1 MPMWNA
7 TIDIAGLYAMDS
19 TIFDNMVFP
28 TSTVIDKEGVSH
40 SLNLSDEVKTN
51 IIDMIMFKSEG
62 RCVRYEDPDTFKNR
76 LAILSNHMSR
86 DKWERI
92 MYYNFFTRTFDP
104 TENVFEVTKEETK
117 RQNGRTLT
125 YTYSDYKETSAQTAD
140 GKNNTSFANYVE
152 TDEQKVD
159 GKNNTTFNNYLETD
173 EQVSDGKNNTSFNN
187 YVETDEQVSDGKN
200 NTSFANYI
208 EADEQ
213 KTNATKETHGAKV
226 HSKGAMDSS
235 VNNTISQSSSDGY
248 GTVSGSL
255 PVESADTYNDKTT
268 DSIGKVEH
276 SKSGSINVALS
287 DGKTEHSKSG
297 AVNIALS
304 DGKTEHSKSGSINI
318 AVGSGKVE
326 HSKEGAV
333 NVALS
338 QGTVEKSISG
348 SKAET
353 ETFAANPDLF
363 ERNRHGNIGVTM
375 SGEIIK
381 NTFDTEE
388 GLDIESTI
396 INDVIDN
403 LALAVF

>member
-7 TIDIAGLYAMDS
+7 TIDIAGLYAMDN

-28 TSTVIDKEGVSH
+28 TSTVVDKEGVSH
-40 SLNLSDEVKTN
+40 SLSLSDEVKTN
-51 IIDMIMFKSEG
+51 IIDMILFKSEG

-104 TENVFEVTKEETK
+104 TENVFEITHEETK

-125 YTYSDYKETSAQTAD
+125 YTYSNYKETSAQTAD
-140 GKNNTSFANYVE
+140 GKNNTSFSNYLE
-152 TDEQKVD
+152 TDEQVVD
-159 GKNNTTFNNYLETD
+159 GKNNTSFNNYLETD
-173 EQVSDGKNNTSFNN
+173 EQVVDGKNNTTYSN
-187 YVETDEQVSDGKN
+187 YKETNAQTADGKN
-200 NTSFANYI
+200 NESYVNYKETDSQTTSG
-208 EADEQ
+208 
-213 KTNATKETHGAKV
+213 TKENHGAKV
-226 HSKGAMDSS
+226 HGVGSMDSS
-235 VNNTISQSSSDGY
+235 ASVSISQGQSDGY

-255 PVESADTYNDKTT
+255 PIENSDTYNDKTT
-268 DSIGKVEH
+268 ENMGVI
-276 SKSGSINVALS
+276 
-287 DGKTEHSKSG
+287 EHSKSG
-297 AVNIALS
+297 AINVATSEGTKELSKEGAINIAVGS
-304 DGKTEHSKSGSINI
+304 GKVEHAKEGSINI

-348 SKAET
+348 SKAEA

-381 NTFDTEE
+381 NTFETEE

-396 INDVIDN
+396 IDDVIDN

>member
-7 TIDIAGLYAMDS
+7 TIDIAGLYAMDN

-28 TSTVIDKEGVSH
+28 TSTVVDKEGVSH
-40 SLNLSDEVKTN
+40 SLSLSDEVKTN
-51 IIDMIMFKSEG
+51 IIDMILFKSEG
-62 RCVRYEDPDTFKNR
+62 RCVRYEDPDVFKNR

-86 DKWERI
+86 DKWERV

-104 TENVFEVTKEETK
+104 TENVFEITHEETK

-125 YTYSDYKETSAQTAD
+125 YTYSDYKETSAQTTD
-140 GKNNTSFANYVE
+140 GKNNTSFNNYVE

-159 GKNNTTFNNYLETD
+159 GKNNTTF
-173 EQVSDGKNNTSFNN
+173 SN

-200 NTSFANYI
+200 NTLFSNYI

-213 KTNATKETHGAKV
+213 KTNAIKENHGARV

-235 VNNTISQSSSDGY
+235 VNDTISQSSSDGY

-268 DSIGKVEH
+268 DSIGKIEHSKSGAINVALSDGKSEH
-276 SKSGSINVALS
+276 SKSGSINV
-287 DGKTEHSKSG
+287 
-297 AVNIALS
+297 
-304 DGKTEHSKSGSINI
+304 

-348 SKAET
+348 SRAEA

-396 INDVIDN
+396 IDDVIDN
-403 LALAVF
+403 LSLAVF

>member
-1 MPMWNA
+1 MPMWNS
-7 TIDIAGLYAMDS
+7 TIDIAGLYAMDN

-28 TSTVIDKEGVSH
+28 TSTVVDKDGVSH
-40 SLNLSDEVKTN
+40 SLSLSDEVKTN
-51 IIDMIMFKSEG
+51 IIDMILFKSEG
-62 RCVRYEDPDTFKNR
+62 RCVRYEDPDIFKNR
-76 LAILSNHMSR
+76 LAILSKQMSR

-104 TENVFEVTKEETK
+104 TENVFEITNEETK

-125 YTYSDYKETSAQTAD
+125 YNYNNYKETSEQKTD

-152 TDEQKVD
+152 VDEQTV
-159 GKNNTTFNNYLETD
+159 
-173 EQVSDGKNNTSFNN
+173 DGKNNTSFSN

-213 KTNATKETHGAKV
+213 KTNAVKENHGAKV
-226 HSKGAMDSS
+226 HAKGSMDSAA
-235 VNNTISQSSSDGY
+235 NDTISQSSSDGY

-255 PVESADTYNDKTT
+255 PVESADTYNDKIT
-268 DSIGKVEH
+268 DSIGK
-276 SKSGSINVALS
+276 I
-287 DGKTEHSKSG
+287 EHSKSG

-304 DGKTEHSKSGSINI
+304 DGKTEHSKRGAINI

-326 HSKEGAV
+326 HTKDGSID
-333 NVALS
+333 VAIS
-338 QGTVEKSISG
+338 QGKIENSIEG
-348 SKAET
+348 SKSEV
-353 ETFAANPDLF
+353 ETFSANPDLF
-363 ERNRHGNIGVTM
+363 ERTRHGNIGVTM

-396 INDVIDN
+396 IDDVIDN